1 MRDAGSGTV
10 TNHLTAIAMN
20 KTIELPATNAQK
32 RCIHRL
38 RRQLGQD
45 EETYRAM
52 IYDASNGR
60 TDSSKYLY
68 RQEATELIGRLLDPD
83 GVDLE
88 RQKRQKET
96 VKTIYG
102 LAMNIG
108 ILNKE
113 YDSCDPAE
121 RQMNIAK
128 ISAFMKKRGS
138 IKKDISRQNLE
149 ELKATLKQMWSIRQ
163 KEEI

>member
-1 MRDAGSGTV
+1 M
-10 TNHLTAIAMN
+10 M

-32 RCIHRL
+32 RRIHCL
-38 RRQLGQD
+38 RRQFGQD

-83 GVDLE
+83 GVNRERQE
-88 RQKRQKET
+88 RQKEI
-96 VKTIYG
+96 VKIIYG
-102 LAMNIG
+102 LGMDIG
-108 ILNKE
+108 ILNKG
-113 YDSCDPAE
+113 YDSCDPVE
-121 RQMNIAK
+121 RLMNIAK

-138 IKKDISRQNLE
+138 VKKDISRQNLE
-149 ELKATLKQMWSIRQ
+149 ELKATLKQLRAIRR
-163 KEEI
+163 KEGI

>member
-1 MRDAGSGTV
+1 
-10 TNHLTAIAMN
+10 
-20 KTIELPATNAQK
+20 
-32 RCIHRL
+32 
-38 RRQLGQD
+38 
-45 EETYRAM
+45 
-52 IYDASNGR
+52 
-60 TDSSKYLY
+60 
-68 RQEATELIGRLLDPD
+68 
-83 GVDLE
+83 
-88 RQKRQKET
+88 
-96 VKTIYG
+96 
-102 LAMNIG
+102 MNIG